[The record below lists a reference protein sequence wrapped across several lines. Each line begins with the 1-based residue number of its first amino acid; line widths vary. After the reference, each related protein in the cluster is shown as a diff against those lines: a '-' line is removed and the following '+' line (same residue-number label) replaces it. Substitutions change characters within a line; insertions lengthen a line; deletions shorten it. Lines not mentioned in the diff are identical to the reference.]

1 MCCCIFHRT
10 CTCVTDR
17 MSPTLT
23 GLLSLG
29 GGQAV
34 QLGQIDL
41 NCPKIVHFTEWLN
54 LTLSMN
60 FANFLYGSEIS
71 EVDLKSKVS
80 RFVAKWGQVVLVL
93 SHDLKSTFSRF
104 GVKWGRI
111 SRLG

>member
-1 MCCCIFHRT
+1 
-10 CTCVTDR
+10 
-17 MSPTLT
+17 
-23 GLLSLG
+23 
-29 GGQAV
+29 
-34 QLGQIDL
+34 
-41 NCPKIVHFTEWLN
+41 
-54 LTLSMN
+54 MN

-93 SHDLKSTFSRF
+93 SHDLKSNFSRF

>member
-1 MCCCIFHRT
+1 M
-10 CTCVTDR
+10 
-17 MSPTLT
+17 
-23 GLLSLG
+23 LSLG

-34 QLGQIDL
+34 QLGQIDFVLKSCTSL
-41 NCPKIVHFTEWLN
+41 NRLN

-60 FANFLYGSEIS
+60 FANFLYGSELS
-71 EVDLKSKVS
+71 EVDLKSKIG
-80 RFVAKWGQVVLVL
+80 RFVAKWGQVVLVS